1 MPKAAALSLV
11 ARPKARSFKLE
22 YKMATKKPM
31 KKPVKRVRRFQE
43 GGETADKMAGL
54 AASNKDAPMGFFE
67 RLRMGNIDQE
77 GSEAYNRLGAG
88 RGRGERAALSELAGM
103 TASNNAMPVKN
114 AEDGTAQNVRIADA
128 QGAREMDEEMYQRGR
143 RAGEVVDSAD
153 RYRDYT
159 PIAKPAAAAQNA
171 ALLAK
176 KATPAA
182 SRPAA
187 ASSSANATDN
197 LRKYSRK
204 AAQAAANAR
213 AKTPAS
219 APAAAPRNDAS
230 AIPGASASQAATAAS
245 SERERLPE
253 VTGMSNLEK
262 LIAGTGIA
270 GGALGLAAKGRK
282 MYKAKQ
288 AAQEASRA
296 GAAKRA
302 ILKKQAE
309 EAIDTNLLDEFQGL
323 ASAAAKKPK
332 VAPKNV
338 NPRSLTGSA
347 REDAKADQFRRG
359 IKELADKNLR
369 ERGNKYLFAD
379 EGMKRGGKVK
389 KMASGGSVKSSTA
402 SKRGDGI
409 ALRGKTR
416 GKIY

>member
-77 GSEAYNRLGAG
+77 GSQAYNRLGAG
-88 RGRGERAALSELAGM
+88 RAKMDRDAASEAAANRMVDEARSAKGISKYQESVDQDEADRG
-103 TASNNAMPVKN
+103 
-114 AEDGTAQNVRIADA
+114 ADM
-128 QGAREMDEEMYQRGR
+128 RNYEMMQRGR
-143 RAGEVVDSAD
+143 AEGERDEKRMAPSPVAQAQNKAILAAKPSVKSA
-153 RYRDYT
+153 
-159 PIAKPAAAAQNA
+159 AKPAAVTSRSATGSGGGRGAAVGEEA
-171 ALLAK
+171 AYR
-176 KATPAA
+176 A
-182 SRPAA
+182 SRA
-187 ASSSANATDN
+187 
-197 LRKYSRK
+197 
-204 AAQAAANAR
+204 
-213 AKTPAS
+213 
-219 APAAAPRNDAS
+219 AAAPRNDAS
-230 AIPGASASQAATAAS
+230 AIPGASAAQAATAAS
-245 SERERLPE
+245 PERER
-253 VTGMSNLEK
+253 VTGMSNLDM
-262 LIAGTGIA
+262 LLAGTGV
-270 GGALGLAAKGRK
+270 GGTALGLAAKGRK

-302 ILKKQAE
+302 ILKKQTE

-323 ASAAAKKPK
+323 ASAAAKQPK

-379 EGMKRGGKVK
+379 DAMKRGGKVK
-389 KMASGGSVKSSTA
+389 KMASGGSVKSSVSTA